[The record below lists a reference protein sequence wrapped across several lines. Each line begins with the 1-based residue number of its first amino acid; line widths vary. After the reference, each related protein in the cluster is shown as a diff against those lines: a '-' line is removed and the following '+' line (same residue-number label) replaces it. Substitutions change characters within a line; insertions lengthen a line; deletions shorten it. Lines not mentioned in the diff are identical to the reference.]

1 MEDKTM
7 KKVFGFI
14 ALALSLIACNKED
27 IDLQTTMQ
35 PAEKADGITITATLA
50 SKRAG
55 TKAVAD
61 GGDNITVTWAQNEH
75 IAILY
80 TKDETN
86 YMADATITAVDGTTG
101 AATIEFTV
109 ESGTPDNTP
118 CQIVYPL
125 SAAKDDHSGVKTA
138 ATLLSAQDGTLNAN
152 LDVRVGE
159 GNIRI
164 STPGLDVTTQ
174 PVAQFAIFKFMVKN
188 ADASA
193 TIDVKPLTITIG
205 SQNYVITPA
214 SATSEL
220 YAALPAVSDKTV
232 SFSATGSDS
241 KTYTCSKGGI
251 SFDAGN
257 YYRSTLK
264 MTPHCTYTAPS
275 KRTGLKFNGSK
286 SNVAG
291 SPQNL
296 VNAGS
301 AVNATI
307 YYSTDGGSN
316 WSTSIPTGTNAGS
329 YTVLYKVVPNAGYT
343 GGRVSTSL
351 GSVSIAKINGWCE
364 LSSSSSDGWH
374 TTAGKKVSFTV
385 NHHGG
390 VLSCELNGDMRDKA
404 NLNESISGNTVSV
417 SLLGGQTIGKQVRIK
432 ITSAATTNYNKAT
445 ATYTLNNN

>member
-86 YMADATITAVDGTTG
+86 YMADATITALDGTTG

-264 MTPHCTYTAPS
+264 MTPHCTFTAPS
-275 KRTGLKFNGSK
+275 RRTGLKFNGSK

-316 WSTSIPTGTNAGS
+316 WSTSIPTATNAGS
-329 YTVLYKVVPNAGYT
+329 YTVHYKVVPNAGYT
-343 GGRVSTSL
+343 GGRESTSL

-390 VLSCELNGDMRDKA
+390 ELSCELNGDMRDQA
-404 NLNESISGNTVSV
+404 NLAESISGNTVSV
-417 SLLGGQTIGKQVRIK
+417 RLIGGQTIGKQVRIM
-432 ITSAATTNYNKAT
+432 ITSAATTNYKA
-445 ATYTLNNN
+445 ASAIYTLNNN

>member
-27 IDLQTTMQ
+27 IDLQPTKQ
-35 PAEKADGITITATLA
+35 PADKTNGITITATLA
-50 SKRAG
+50 SKKAG
-55 TKAVAD
+55 TKSVVD
-61 GGDNITVTWAQNEH
+61 GGNNITVTWAENEH
-75 IAILY
+75 MAILY
-80 TKDETN
+80 TKDETK
-86 YMADATITAVDGTTG
+86 YVADATITAVDGTG

-159 GNIRI
+159 GKIRI

-251 SFDAGN
+251 SFAAGN

-275 KRTGLKFNGSK
+275 KRTGLKFNGNK

-307 YYSTDGGSN
+307 YYSTDGGIN
-316 WSTSIPTGTNAGS
+316 WITSIPTGTNAGS

-343 GGRVSTSL
+343 GGKGSTSL
-351 GSVSIAKINGWCE
+351 GSVSIAKANGWCE
-364 LSSSSSDGWH
+364 LSSSSSNGWSS
-374 TTAGKKVSFTV
+374 TEGKKVSFTV

-390 VLSCELNGDMRDKA
+390 VLSYSVNGDPRDEA
-404 NLNESISGNTVSV
+404 NLNVHISGNKVDVSAI
-417 SLLGGQTIGKQVRIK
+417 SGQTIKK
-432 ITSAATTNYNKAT
+432 YLTITFTIATTTNYKGAT
-445 ATYTLNNN
+445 ATYTLNN

>member
-152 LDVRVGE
+152 IDVRVGE

-193 TIDVKPLTITIG
+193 TIDVKPLTVTIG

-264 MTPHCTYTAPS
+264 MTPHCTFTAPS
-275 KRTGLKFNGSK
+275 RRTGLKFNGSK

-316 WSTSIPTGTNAGS
+316 WSTSIPTATNAGS
-329 YTVLYKVVPNAGYT
+329 YTVHYKVVPNAGYT
-343 GGRVSTSL
+343 GGKGSTLL

-390 VLSCELNGDMRDKA
+390 ELSCELNGDMRDKA
-404 NLNESISGNTVSV
+404 NLYESISGNTVSV

-432 ITSAATTNYNKAT
+432 ITIAATTNYKGAT

>member
-193 TIDVKPLTITIG
+193 TIDVKPLTVTIG

-275 KRTGLKFNGSK
+275 RRTGLKFNGSK

-316 WSTSIPTGTNAGS
+316 WSTSIPTATNAGS
-329 YTVLYKVVPNAGYT
+329 YTVHYKVVPNAGYT
-343 GGRVSTSL
+343 GGRESTSL
-351 GSVSIAKINGWCE
+351 GSVSITKINGWCE

-390 VLSCELNGDMRDKA
+390 ELSCELNGDMRDKA
-404 NLNESISGNTVSV
+404 NLYESISGNTVSV
-417 SLLGGQTIGKQVRIK
+417 SLLGGQTIGKQVRIT
-432 ITSAATTNYNKAT
+432 ITSAATTNYYKAT

>member
-1 MEDKTM
+1 M

-14 ALALSLIACNKED
+14 ALALFLIACNKED
-27 IDLQTTMQ
+27 IDLQPTKQ
-35 PAEKADGITITATLA
+35 PADKANGITITATLA
-50 SKRAG
+50 SKKAG
-55 TKAVAD
+55 TKSVVD
-61 GGDNITVTWAQNEH
+61 GGNNITVTWAENEH
-75 IAILY
+75 MAILY
-80 TKDETN
+80 TKDETK
-86 YMADATITAVDGTTG
+86 YVADATITAVDGTG

-159 GNIRI
+159 GKIRI

-193 TIDVKPLTITIG
+193 TIDVKPLTVTIG

-251 SFDAGN
+251 SFAAGN

-275 KRTGLKFNGSK
+275 RRTGLKFNGNK

-316 WSTSIPTGTNAGS
+316 WSTSIPTGTNADS

-343 GGRVSTSL
+343 GGKGSTSL
-351 GSVSIAKINGWCE
+351 GSVSIAKANGWCE
-364 LSSSSSDGWH
+364 LSSSSSNGWSS
-374 TTAGKKVSFTV
+374 TEGKKVSFTV

-390 VLSCELNGDMRDKA
+390 VLSYSVNGDPRDEA
-404 NLNESISGNTVSV
+404 NLNVHISGNKVDVSAI
-417 SLLGGQTIGKQVRIK
+417 SGQTIKK
-432 ITSAATTNYNKAT
+432 YLTITFTIAATTNYKGAT
-445 ATYTLNNN
+445 ATYTLNN

>member
-1 MEDKTM
+1 M

-14 ALALSLIACNKED
+14 SLALSLIACNKED
-27 IDLQTTMQ
+27 IDLQPTKQ
-35 PAEKADGITITATLA
+35 PADKTNGITITATLA
-50 SKRAG
+50 SKKAG
-55 TKAVAD
+55 TKSVVD
-61 GGDNITVTWAQNEH
+61 GGNNITVTWAENEH
-75 IAILY
+75 MAILY
-80 TKDETN
+80 TKDETK
-86 YMADATITAVDGTTG
+86 YVADATITAVDGTG

-125 SAAKDDHSGVKTA
+125 SAAKEDHSGVKTA

-159 GNIRI
+159 GKIRI

-193 TIDVKPLTITIG
+193 TIDVKPLTVTIG

-251 SFDAGN
+251 SFAAGN

-275 KRTGLKFNGSK
+275 RRTGLKFNGNK

-343 GGRVSTSL
+343 GGKGSTSL
-351 GSVSIAKINGWCE
+351 GSVSIAKANGWCE
-364 LSSSSSDGWH
+364 LSSSSSNGWSS
-374 TTAGKKVSFTV
+374 TEGKKVSFTV

-390 VLSCELNGDMRDKA
+390 VLSYSVNGDPRDEA
-404 NLNESISGNTVSV
+404 NLNVHISGNKVDVSAI
-417 SLLGGQTIGKQVRIK
+417 SGQTIKK
-432 ITSAATTNYNKAT
+432 YLTITFTIATTTNYKGAT
-445 ATYTLNNN
+445 ATYTLNN

>member
-193 TIDVKPLTITIG
+193 TIDVKPLTVTIG

-264 MTPHCTYTAPS
+264 MTPHCTFTAPS
-275 KRTGLKFNGSK
+275 RRTGLKFNGSK

-316 WSTSIPTGTNAGS
+316 WSTSIPTATNAGS
-329 YTVLYKVVPNAGYT
+329 YTVHYKVVPNAGYT
-343 GGRVSTSL
+343 GGKGSTSL

-390 VLSCELNGDMRDKA
+390 ELSYSVNGDPRDEA
-404 NLNESISGNTVSV
+404 NLNVHISGNKVDVSAD
-417 SLLGGQTIGKQVRIK
+417 SGQTIKK
-432 ITSAATTNYNKAT
+432 HLTITFTIAATTNYKGAT
-445 ATYTLNNN
+445 ATYALNN

>member
-1 MEDKTM
+1 M

-27 IDLQTTMQ
+27 IDLQPTKQ
-35 PAEKADGITITATLA
+35 PADKANGITITATLA
-50 SKRAG
+50 SKKAG
-55 TKAVAD
+55 TKSVVD
-61 GGDNITVTWAQNEH
+61 GGNNITVTWAENEH
-75 IAILY
+75 MAILY
-80 TKDETN
+80 TKDETK
-86 YMADATITAVDGTTG
+86 YVADATITAVDGTG

-159 GNIRI
+159 GKIRI

-193 TIDVKPLTITIG
+193 TIDVKPLTVTIG

-251 SFDAGN
+251 SFAAGN

-275 KRTGLKFNGSK
+275 RRTGLKFNGNK

-307 YYSTDGGSN
+307 YYSTDGGIN
-316 WSTSIPTGTNAGS
+316 WITSIPTGTNAGS

-343 GGRVSTSL
+343 GGKGSTSL
-351 GSVSIAKINGWCE
+351 GSVSIAKANGWCE
-364 LSSSSSDGWH
+364 LSSSSSNGWSS
-374 TTAGKKVSFTV
+374 TEGKKVSFTV

-390 VLSCELNGDMRDKA
+390 VLSYSVNGDPRDEA
-404 NLNESISGNTVSV
+404 NLNVHISGNKVDVSAI
-417 SLLGGQTIGKQVRIK
+417 SGQTIKK
-432 ITSAATTNYNKAT
+432 YLTITFTIAATTNYKGAT
-445 ATYTLNNN
+445 ATYTLNN

>member
-1 MEDKTM
+1 M

-27 IDLQTTMQ
+27 IDLQTNMQ

-125 SAAKDDHSGVKTA
+125 SATKDDHSGVKTA

-193 TIDVKPLTITIG
+193 TIDVKPLTVTIG

-257 YYRSTLK
+257 YYRSMLK

-275 KRTGLKFNGSK
+275 RRTGLKFNGSK

-316 WSTSIPTGTNAGS
+316 WSTSIPTATNAGS
-329 YTVLYKVVPNAGYT
+329 YTVHYKVVPNAGYT
-343 GGRVSTSL
+343 GGRESTSL
-351 GSVSIAKINGWCE
+351 GSVSIAKINGWCD

-374 TTAGKKVSFTV
+374 TTTGKKVSFTV

-390 VLSCELNGDMRDKA
+390 ELSCELNGDMRDKA

>member
-27 IDLQTTMQ
+27 IDLQTIKQ

-86 YMADATITAVDGTTG
+86 YMADATITALDGTTG

-193 TIDVKPLTITIG
+193 TIDVKPLTVTIG

-264 MTPHCTYTAPS
+264 MTPHCTFTAPS
-275 KRTGLKFNGSK
+275 RRTGLKFNGSK

-301 AVNATI
+301 AVNATM

-316 WSTSIPTGTNAGS
+316 WSTSIPTATNAGS
-329 YTVLYKVVPNAGYT
+329 YTVHYKVVPNAGYT
-343 GGRVSTSL
+343 GGRESTSL

-390 VLSCELNGDMRDKA
+390 ELSCELNGDMRDKA
-404 NLNESISGNTVSV
+404 NLYESISGNTVSV
-417 SLLGGQTIGKQVRIK
+417 SLLGGQTIGKQVRIT
-432 ITSAATTNYNKAT
+432 ITSAATANYNKAT

>member
-27 IDLQTTMQ
+27 IDLQPTKQ
-35 PAEKADGITITATLA
+35 PADKTNGITITATLA

-61 GGDNITVTWAQNEH
+61 GGDNITVTWAENEH
-75 IAILY
+75 MAILY
-80 TKDETN
+80 TKDETK
-86 YMADATITAVDGTTG
+86 YVADATITAVDGTG
-101 AATIEFTV
+101 DATIEFTV

-159 GNIRI
+159 GKIRI

-193 TIDVKPLTITIG
+193 TIDVKPLTVTIG
-205 SQNYVITPA
+205 SQNYVINPA

-251 SFDAGN
+251 SFAAGN

-275 KRTGLKFNGSK
+275 RRTGLKFNGNK

-307 YYSTDGGSN
+307 YYSTDGGIN
-316 WSTSIPTGTNAGS
+316 WITSIPTGTNAGS

-343 GGRVSTSL
+343 GGKGSTSL
-351 GSVSIAKINGWCE
+351 GSVSIAKANGWCE
-364 LSSSSSDGWH
+364 LSSSSSNGWSS
-374 TTAGKKVSFTV
+374 TEGKKVSFTV

-390 VLSCELNGDMRDKA
+390 VLSYSVNGDPRDEA
-404 NLNESISGNTVSV
+404 NLNVHISGNKVDVSAI
-417 SLLGGQTIGKQVRIK
+417 SGQTIKK
-432 ITSAATTNYNKAT
+432 YLTITFTIAATTNYKGAT
-445 ATYTLNNN
+445 ATYTLNN

>member
-1 MEDKTM
+1 M

-152 LDVRVGE
+152 IDVRVGG

-193 TIDVKPLTITIG
+193 TIDVKPLTVTIG

-275 KRTGLKFNGSK
+275 RRTGLKFNGSK

-316 WSTSIPTGTNAGS
+316 WSTSIPTATNAGS
-329 YTVLYKVVPNAGYT
+329 YTVHYKVVPNAGYT
-343 GGRVSTSL
+343 GGRESTSL
-351 GSVSIAKINGWCE
+351 GSVSIGKINGWCE

-390 VLSCELNGDMRDKA
+390 VLLGH
-404 NLNESISGNTVSV
+404 LQISGYKY
-417 SLLGGQTIGKQVRIK
+417 L
-432 ITSAATTNYNKAT
+432 
-445 ATYTLNNN
+445 

>member
-1 MEDKTM
+1 M

-193 TIDVKPLTITIG
+193 TIDVKPLTVTIG

-275 KRTGLKFNGSK
+275 RRTGLKFNGSK

-316 WSTSIPTGTNAGS
+316 WSTSIPTATNAGS
-329 YTVLYKVVPNAGYT
+329 YTVHYKVVPNAGYT
-343 GGRVSTSL
+343 GGRESTSL
-351 GSVSIAKINGWCE
+351 GSVSIGKINGWCE

-390 VLSCELNGDMRDKA
+390 ELSCELNGDMRDKA
-404 NLNESISGNTVSV
+404 NLYESISGNTVSV
-417 SLLGGQTIGKQVRIK
+417 SLLGGQTIGKQVRIN

>member
-27 IDLQTTMQ
+27 IDLQPTKQ
-35 PAEKADGITITATLA
+35 PADKTNGITITATLA

-61 GGDNITVTWAQNEH
+61 GGDNIAVTWAENEH
-75 IAILY
+75 MAILY
-80 TKDETN
+80 TKDETK
-86 YMADATITAVDGTTG
+86 YVADATITAVDGTG

-159 GNIRI
+159 GKIRI

-188 ADASA
+188 ADAST
-193 TIDVKPLTITIG
+193 TIDVKPLTVTIG

-251 SFDAGN
+251 SFAAGN

-275 KRTGLKFNGSK
+275 KRTGLKFNGNK

-307 YYSTDGGSN
+307 YYSTDGGIN
-316 WSTSIPTGTNAGS
+316 WITSIPTGTNAGS

-343 GGRVSTSL
+343 GGKGSTSL
-351 GSVSIAKINGWCE
+351 GSVSIAKANGWCE
-364 LSSSSSDGWH
+364 LSSSSSNGWSS
-374 TTAGKKVSFTV
+374 TEGKKVSFTV

-390 VLSCELNGDMRDKA
+390 VLSYSVNGDPRDEA
-404 NLNESISGNTVSV
+404 NLNVHISGNKVDVSAI
-417 SLLGGQTIGKQVRIK
+417 SGQTIKK
-432 ITSAATTNYNKAT
+432 YLTITFTIATTTNYKGAT
-445 ATYTLNNN
+445 ATYTLNN